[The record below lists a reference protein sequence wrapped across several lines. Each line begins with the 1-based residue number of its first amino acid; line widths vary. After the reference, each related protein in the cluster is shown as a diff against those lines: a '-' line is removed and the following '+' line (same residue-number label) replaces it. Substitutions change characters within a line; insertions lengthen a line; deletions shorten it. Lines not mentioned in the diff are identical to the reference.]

1 MKTQLLCTFT
11 TKRKAAATVMQI
23 QKQHN
28 IVYDKIFIL
37 TTDNR
42 QSPGEVVCSYNI
54 VPDPN
59 VQFLPG
65 TILVHRKKD
74 SNTLYTINAL
84 NQLIMTIN
92 NGILD
97 TSYQIDWQ
105 NYKNSI
111 LLVGTIN
118 VKKINTKIYDIINV

>member
-11 TKRKAAATVMQI
+11 TKRKIASTVSLI
-23 QKQHN
+23 QKHHT
-28 IVYDKIFIL
+28 IVYDKIFVL
-37 TTDNR
+37 STDNR
-42 QSPGEVVCSYNI
+42 QNPDELICSYNI
-54 VPDPN
+54 VVDPN

-65 TILVHRKKD
+65 TILVHRKKE

-92 NGILD
+92 NGVLD
-97 TSYQIDWQ
+97 TSYQVDWQ
-105 NYKNSI
+105 NYRNSI

-118 VKKINTKIYDIINV
+118 VKRVNTKIYDIINV

>member
-11 TKRKAAATVMQI
+11 TKRKIASTVSMI
-23 QKQHN
+23 QKHHT
-28 IVYDKIFIL
+28 IVYDKIFVL
-37 TTDNR
+37 STDNR
-42 QSPGEVVCSYNI
+42 QNPEELICSYN
-54 VPDPN
+54 VVVDPN

-65 TILVHRKKD
+65 TILVHRKKE

-92 NGILD
+92 NGVLD
-97 TSYQIDWQ
+97 TSYQVDWQ
-105 NYKNSI
+105 NYRNSI

-118 VKKINTKIYDIINV
+118 VKRVNTKIYDIINV

>member
-11 TKRKAAATVMQI
+11 TKRKIASTVSQI
-23 QKQHN
+23 QKHHT
-28 IVYDKIFIL
+28 IVYDKIFVL
-37 TTDNR
+37 STDNR
-42 QSPGEVVCSYNI
+42 QNPDELICSYN
-54 VPDPN
+54 VVVDPN

-65 TILVHRKKD
+65 TILVHRKKE

-92 NGILD
+92 NGVLD
-97 TSYQIDWQ
+97 TSYQVDWQ
-105 NYKNSI
+105 NYRNSI

-118 VKKINTKIYDIINV
+118 VKRVNTKIYDIINV